1 MATRGDGLARPRHP
15 RRARLGSAKWGGG
28 QHAHPRGPS
37 RFGTAHTSLR
47 GRLQRASQVSSWP
60 FRSSTVVKERP
71 ARKERLTYLT
81 PLSTFP
87 FTRGQ

>member
-37 RFGTAHTSLR
+37 RFGAANAAA
-47 GRLQRASQVSSWP
+47 RLEP
-60 FRSSTVVKERP
+60 T
-71 ARKERLTYLT
+71 RKEWR
-81 PLSTFP
+81 S
-87 FTRGQ
+87 